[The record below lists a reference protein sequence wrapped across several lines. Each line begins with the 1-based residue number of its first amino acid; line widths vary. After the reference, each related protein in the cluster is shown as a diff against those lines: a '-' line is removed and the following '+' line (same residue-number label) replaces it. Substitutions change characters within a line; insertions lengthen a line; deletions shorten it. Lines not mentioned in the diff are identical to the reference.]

1 MFGTSVR
8 YFSPEGCRL
17 KYSWFSRYGRI
28 PAPKDSLGRFNRG
41 TPNGYSGRTV
51 RDRVGNA
58 SRETFLAA
66 RRNFSP
72 EGCRLKYSWFSR
84 YGRIPAPK
92 DSPGRSTEG
101 TPNGSSG
108 RTVRD
113 RVGNARGETFLAG
126 RRNFSPEGCR
136 LKYAWFSR
144 YGRIPAP
151 KDSPGRFNRGT
162 PNGCIGRT
170 VRDRVGN
177 GQSYLYKRIS
187 MASSL

>member
-1 MFGTSVR
+1 MSGT
-8 YFSPEGCRL
+8 CL
-17 KYSWFSRYGRI
+17 
-28 PAPKDSLGRFNRG
+28 
-41 TPNGYSGRTV
+41 
-51 RDRVGNA
+51 
-58 SRETFLAA
+58 
-66 RRNFSP
+66 RNFSP
-72 EGCRLKYSWFSR
+72 AYCRLKYSWFSR

-162 PNGCIGRT
+162 PNGYSGRT

-177 GQSYLYKRIS
+177 
-187 MASSL
+187 ASRETFLAARRNFSPEACRLKYSPFARYGRKS